1 MKLEGIVDMT
11 RCLLID
17 DDSQESR
24 TLQQLLGALGLDT
37 AQAAQT
43 DDALRYCNDNGP
55 DVVMLAA
62 SGSRRHPKDFVR
74 RLRRNIHGKKPV
86 VFLYA
91 ETPDTEIIGQS
102 ILQGAADV
110 LMQPFDR
117 DILQFKL
124 RQAGIIA

>member
-1 MKLEGIVDMT
+1 MT

-24 TLQQLLGALGLDT
+24 NLQQLLGGLGLDT

-43 DDALRYCNDNGP
+43 DDALKYCNDNGP

-74 RLRRNIHGKKPV
+74 RLRRNIHGKNPSSSSMPKHPTRRS
-86 VFLYA
+86 LGSRSSRA
-91 ETPDTEIIGQS
+91 RRTC
-102 ILQGAADV
+102 
-110 LMQPFDR
+110 
-117 DILQFKL
+117 
-124 RQAGIIA
+124 

>member
-24 TLQQLLGALGLDT
+24 NLQQLLDGLGLDT

-43 DDALRYCNDNGP
+43 DDALKYCNDNGP

-62 SGSRRHPKDFVR
+62 SGGRPTRASAPTAYRPCES
-74 RLRRNIHGKKPV
+74 
-86 VFLYA
+86 A
-91 ETPDTEIIGQS
+91 
-102 ILQGAADV
+102 
-110 LMQPFDR
+110 
-117 DILQFKL
+117 
-124 RQAGIIA
+124 